1 MKTGVLKAGLAAL
14 LTSTAFTGVAFAQ
27 EAAAAADDQGV
38 GEIIVTAQRRDE
50 SIQKVPISIQALAPA
65 TLEQHQVKNFDDYQ
79 KLLPSVSF
87 QSLGPGKSQLFFR
100 GVTSGSEGD
109 ALSTAPTAAVYL
121 DDIPVTTIG
130 GLVDVHIYDV
140 ARVEALSGP
149 QGTLFGSSS
158 LSGTMRIITN
168 KPDPS
173 KFAAGYDLQLN
184 KFGKGSAG
192 GSAEAFVNIP
202 LNDRM
207 ALRAVGFYQRVGGY
221 IDNTLGSRTYQRP
234 HFVGP
239 TVVNSPLTV
248 DNASVVEDNFNP
260 VDSYGGRLALG
271 IELDDNWTITPS
283 ITAQEQKGHG
293 PFLFDPKAGD
303 LKIHNFIKGTQN
315 DKWYQAALA
324 VNGKIGNWDVVYS
337 GGYMHRRSIQ
347 VQDYSYYTVAYDASP
362 EYTYFQDAAGNPI
375 NPTQFEKYD
384 QTFTKQ
390 THEFRIS
397 SPAGERFNVTA
408 GLFYQRQTDLF
419 QTFFY
424 VPGLSNNVWAGTFAP
439 GFNTSLPLIRDSIYH
454 SHVNRIDKDTAA
466 FAQADFHITD
476 SVTLT
481 GGIRAYKY
489 RDSVKGYSGFSFQAP
504 GLVAGGGQF
513 GPQPACDPYTDACVN
528 LDRRAKGSGETHK
541 VSLSWQVDPDHMVY
555 ATYSTGFRPG
565 GINRRTAT
573 GYDEDTL
580 SNYELGFKT
589 SWLDHHLRVNGAVY
603 YEKWKDVQY
612 GVIGFLGGVSFVNA
626 GDARIYGAELD
637 AQLKLG
643 GFSLAGSGA
652 YNDAAL
658 TTDFCKAFNADR
670 SCNGIA
676 APKGTR
682 LPVQPRFKT
691 NITARYDFD
700 SLPSKP
706 FVQLSMM
713 HQSNAT
719 SRLKLSENALLGTT
733 AGFTTFDASAGVTL
747 GNINFEVFI
756 QNMFDKR
763 GELSRNAYCT
773 SALCYQHY
781 LVYPTK
787 PQLIG
792 IKASQ
797 RF

>member
-1 MKTGVLKAGLAAL
+1 MRIRGWKAGLVAL
-14 LTSTAFTGVAFAQ
+14 TTSTAFTGLAYAQ
-27 EAAAAADDQGV
+27 EAVPPPNSDATAAQADIGDIV
-38 GEIIVTAQRRDE
+38 VTAQRRDE
-50 SIQKVPISIQALAPA
+50 SIQRVPISIQALSPV

-140 ARVEALSGP
+140 SRIEALSGP
-149 QGTLFGSSS
+149 QGTLFGASS

-173 KFAAGYDLQLN
+173 KFKAGYDLQLN
-184 KFGKGSAG
+184 KFGKGQAG
-192 GSAEAFVNIP
+192 GNAEAFVNIP
-202 LNDRM
+202 LSERI
-207 ALRAVGFYQRVGGY
+207 ALRAVGFYQRAGGY

-234 HFVGP
+234 HTVGAA
-239 TVVNSPLTV
+239 VVNSPLTV
-248 DNASVVEDNFNP
+248 TNAGVVQDNFNP
-260 VDSYGGRLALG
+260 VDTYGGRIALG

-293 PFLFDPKAGD
+293 PFLYDPQAGD
-303 LKIHNFIKGTQN
+303 LKIHNFLRGSQN

-324 VNGKIGNWDVVYS
+324 VNGKIGNWDLVYS
-337 GGYMHRRSIQ
+337 GGYMQRRSIQ
-347 VQDYSYYTVAYDASP
+347 VQDYSYYTVAYDTFP
-362 EYTYFQDAAGNPI
+362 DYTYFQTATGTPI
-375 NPTQFEKYD
+375 DPTQFEKYD

-390 THEFRIS
+390 THELRIS
-397 SPAGERFNVTA
+397 SPAGERFNITA
-408 GLFYQRQTDLF
+408 GLFYQRQKDLF

-424 VPGLSNNVWAGTFAP
+424 VPGLAQNAVATNAAP
-439 GFNTSLPLIRDSIYH
+439 FVNGPSGVPDAIYH
-454 SHVNRIDKDTAA
+454 SYVNRIDRDSAA

-476 SVTLT
+476 SLTLT

-489 RDSVKGYSGFSFQAP
+489 RNTVKGFSGFSFQASGP
-504 GLVAGGGQF
+504 GCA
-513 GPQPACDPYTDACVN
+513 PYTDACIN
-528 LDRRAKGSGETHK
+528 LDRKAKGSGETHK
-541 VSLSWQVDPDHMVY
+541 ASLSWQIDPDHMVY

-565 GINRRTAT
+565 GINRRTAVQ
-573 GYDEDTL
+573 YDEDTL

-589 SWLDHHLRVNGAVY
+589 SWLDHHLRLNGAVY
-603 YEKWKDVQY
+603 YEKWSDIQY

-626 GDARIYGAELD
+626 GDANIYGAELD
-637 AQLKLG
+637 AQLKFG
-643 GFSLAGSGA
+643 GFSLAASGA
-652 YNDAAL
+652 YNDAKL
-658 TTDFCKAFNADR
+658 STDFCKKFNADR
-670 SCNGIA
+670 SCNGIS

-691 NITARYDFD
+691 NVTARYDFD
-700 SLPSKP
+700 TLSYKP
-706 FVQLSMM
+706 YVQLSML

-719 SRLKLSENALLGTT
+719 SRLAVSENSLLGTT
-733 AGFTTFDASAGVTL
+733 AGFTTFDGSIGATFK
-747 GNINFEVFI
+747 NISFELFI

-787 PQLIG
+787 PQLFG
-792 IKASQ
+792 MKVSQ